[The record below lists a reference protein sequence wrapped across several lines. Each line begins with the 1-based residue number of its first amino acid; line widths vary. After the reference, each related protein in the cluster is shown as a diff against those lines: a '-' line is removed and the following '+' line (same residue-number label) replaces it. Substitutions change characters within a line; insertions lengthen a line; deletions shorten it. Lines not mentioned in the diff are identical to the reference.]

1 MRRTSRLGNAV
12 YLGLCAALAA
22 GVAACSG
29 DSNQVASVSFDPLP
43 SPPSVATADT
53 ASTAAGAATVAP
65 TTALATTA
73 PATTAPS
80 TTAPPAT
87 PPPAPSTSDAGLTG
101 PTFSDALG
109 VKVDT
114 APGVHTRGD
123 TRRLLA
129 EGVYVHIAWE
139 PDPNDASVFTV
150 QPDDIAILEAYAMA
164 QATYYRAAM
173 GQIPTD
179 HPDFDRYIVGGGQRF
194 VKAFRKRA
202 DAGLTLSVGT
212 GVVLRP
218 YVLGD
223 QRTDDSAIV
232 LDCYLEDEHEI
243 PKGDPP
249 VFEPMEPFNLVV
261 SMVRVDGHWKV
272 DGSGDQAGVCL

>member
-53 ASTAAGAATVAP
+53 ASIAAEAATVP
-65 TTALATTA
+65 QTTTLATTA
-73 PATTAPS
+73 PATTALATTGPA
-80 TTAPPAT
+80 TTA
-87 PPPAPSTSDAGLTG
+87 PPAPSTSDDGLTG

-179 HPDFDRYIVGGGQRF
+179 HPDFDRYYIGGGERF
-194 VKAFRKRA
+194 DRAFGRRKA
-202 DAGLTLSVGT
+202 T
-212 GVVLRP
+212 GVVLSLGAGVTLRP
-218 YVLGD
+218 YVVAD
-223 QRTDDSAIV
+223 SRTAESVIV
-232 LDCYLEDEHEI
+232 LDCLLEDEQEVPI
-243 PKGDPP
+243 GSTGTPG
-249 VFEPMEPFNLVV
+249 VQQPFNLLVTMRLV
-261 SMVRVDGHWKV
+261 ERQWKIEGT
-272 DGSGDQAGVCL
+272 DEQAGVCL

>member
-53 ASTAAGAATVAP
+53 ASIAAEAATVP
-65 TTALATTA
+65 QTTTLATTA
-73 PATTAPS
+73 PPT
-80 TTAPPAT
+80 T
-87 PPPAPSTSDAGLTG
+87 PPPAPSTSDDGLTG

-114 APGVHTRGD
+114 APGVYTRGD

-179 HPDFDRYIVGGGQRF
+179 HPDFDRYYIGGGERF
-194 VKAFRKRA
+194 DRAFGRRKATGIVLSLG
-202 DAGLTLSVGT
+202 AGVT
-212 GVVLRP
+212 LRP
-218 YVLGD
+218 YVVAD
-223 QRTDDSAIV
+223 NRTAESAIV
-232 LDCYLEDEHEI
+232 LDCLLEDEQEVPI
-243 PKGDPP
+243 GITSTPG
-249 VFEPMEPFNLVV
+249 VQQPFNLLVTMRLV
-261 SMVRVDGHWKV
+261 ERQWRIEGTDE
-272 DGSGDQAGVCL
+272 QAGVCL